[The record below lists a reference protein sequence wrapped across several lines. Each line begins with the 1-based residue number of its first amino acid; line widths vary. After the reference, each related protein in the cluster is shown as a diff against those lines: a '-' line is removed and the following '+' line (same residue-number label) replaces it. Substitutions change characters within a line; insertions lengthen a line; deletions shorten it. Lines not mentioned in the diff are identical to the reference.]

1 MKNIKTFE
9 NFFLGEARYEKSYFK
24 NPGVEA
30 DAEEEDLRSIKNDDL
45 TGEGIIAKMKE
56 TQEEEGGVDA
66 DVYDQ
71 SKKDLESMGL
81 EMPKDIKRK

>member
-9 NFFLGEARYEKSYFK
+9 NFFLNEARYQKSYFK

-56 TQEEEGGVDA
+56 TQEEEGGV
-66 DVYDQ
+66 VVELYN
-71 SKKDLESMGL
+71 STKKDLEAMGL
-81 EMPKDIKRK
+81 KMPKEIICK